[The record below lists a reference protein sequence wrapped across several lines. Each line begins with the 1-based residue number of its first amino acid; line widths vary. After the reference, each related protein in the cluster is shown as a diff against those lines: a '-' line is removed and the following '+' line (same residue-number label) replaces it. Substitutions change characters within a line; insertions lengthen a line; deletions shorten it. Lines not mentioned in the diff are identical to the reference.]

1 MALSVG
7 DIFKLCVIVEE
18 SDMHYYLINNNN
30 FQWFDIVLPKYEN
43 DAFGDPT
50 KFLNLLLEIGDRV
63 TVKIENINIASD
75 GTPGAFVTLIEEV
88 ENLPLA
94 PRDLSHGAPQK

>member
-7 DIFKLCVIVEE
+7 DIFKSCVIVEE
-18 SDMHYYLINNNN
+18 SNMHYYLTTNNN

-43 DAFGDPT
+43 DDFEDPT

-75 GTPGAFVTLIEEV
+75 GRPGAFVTLIENE

-94 PRDLSHGAPQK
+94 PQK